1 MHAMMNDAMQA
12 VAAEGMKQLMKI
24 TSLKDKQI
32 GQCADADNTAVIQL
46 QQPCRP
52 QGHRV
57 KQFPRGRSLIEI
69 KQ

>member
-1 MHAMMNDAMQA
+1 MHAMMNDAMQT

-52 QGHRV
+52 PGSSRQAVPART
-57 KQFPRGRSLIEI
+57 QPD
-69 KQ
+69 